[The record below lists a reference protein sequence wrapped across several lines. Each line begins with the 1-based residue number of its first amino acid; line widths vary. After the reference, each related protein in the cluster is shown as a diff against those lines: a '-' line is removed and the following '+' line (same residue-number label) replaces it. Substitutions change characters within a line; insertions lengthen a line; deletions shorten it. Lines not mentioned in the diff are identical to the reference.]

1 MPPSLRVLQT
11 PAQHLR
17 FRLVS
22 DRDVLPEALTS
33 VVSVESL
40 LVLAA
45 YAVLGGLYLLVV
57 PLVLFFWMNKRWHQ
71 MGKVERLGIYGMV
84 FLFFPGMIVFAPFLN
99 LRLQGQG
106 EV

>member
-1 MPPSLRVLQT
+1 M
-11 PAQHLR
+11 
-17 FRLVS
+17 
-22 DRDVLPEALTS
+22 PEALTNMAS
-33 VVSVESL
+33 TETL

-45 YAVLGGLYLLVV
+45 YALLGGLYPVVV
-57 PLVLFFWMNKRWHQ
+57 PLALYVWMNKRWHR

-99 LRLQGQG
+99 FRLQGQG

>member
-1 MPPSLRVLQT
+1 M
-11 PAQHLR
+11 
-17 FRLVS
+17 
-22 DRDVLPEALTS
+22 LPEALTNMAS
-33 VVSVESL
+33 TETL

-45 YAVLGGLYLLVV
+45 YAFLGGLYLVVV
-57 PLVLFFWMNKRWHQ
+57 PLALYFWMNKRWHR

-99 LRLQGQG
+99 FRLQGQG

>member
-1 MPPSLRVLQT
+1 M
-11 PAQHLR
+11 
-17 FRLVS
+17 
-22 DRDVLPEALTS
+22 LPDALTS
-33 VVSVESL
+33 MVSVETL

-45 YAVLGGLYLLVV
+45 YALLGGLYLVVV
-57 PLVLFFWMNKRWHQ
+57 PLALYFWMNKRWHR

-99 LRLQGQG
+99 FRLQGQG